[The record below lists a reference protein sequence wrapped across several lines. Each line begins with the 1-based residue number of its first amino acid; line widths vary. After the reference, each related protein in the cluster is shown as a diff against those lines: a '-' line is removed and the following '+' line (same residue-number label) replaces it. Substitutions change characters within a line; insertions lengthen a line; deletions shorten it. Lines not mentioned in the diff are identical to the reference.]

1 MNTNQHTHTQYENG
15 EAHQGKQQQAGARIN
30 STRNGLILRKLI
42 TLHIYVY
49 TKRWFLVHN
58 CTRLSTLEMLFR
70 LNFKENEK
78 KNNLTKKVIN
88 EIEDE
93 GKKTVVDLVQG

>member
-1 MNTNQHTHTQYENG
+1 
-15 EAHQGKQQQAGARIN
+15 
-30 STRNGLILRKLI
+30 
-42 TLHIYVY
+42 
-49 TKRWFLVHN
+49 
-58 CTRLSTLEMLFR
+58 MLFR